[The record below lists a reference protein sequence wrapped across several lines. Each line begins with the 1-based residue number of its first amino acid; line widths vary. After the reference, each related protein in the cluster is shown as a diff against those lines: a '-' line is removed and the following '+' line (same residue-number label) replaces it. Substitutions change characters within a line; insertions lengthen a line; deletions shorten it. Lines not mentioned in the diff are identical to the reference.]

1 MEQISSED
9 ELNAMS
15 DGHRTALGEV
25 RLNPKL
31 PRAMLEQKAPDWGAS
46 CCGNRGCLTLLF
58 PGRSPIR
65 TRCSR
70 CQPKTSDGR
79 HGGGKTPADQ
89 ITGGFKAV
97 TDGQA
102 AFNKAALAGGWT
114 APQHSGIYED
124 TAMGVVTRI
133 LDGVKVILGWQ
144 RIAPITTQAYAPEP
158 PGTLP
163 ACITMRASPFS
174 SFYLL

>member
-1 MEQISSED
+1 M
-9 ELNAMS
+9 A
-15 DGHRTALGEV
+15 
-25 RLNPKL
+25 
-31 PRAMLEQKAPDWGAS
+31 
-46 CCGNRGCLTLLF
+46 
-58 PGRSPIR
+58 
-65 TRCSR
+65 
-70 CQPKTSDGR
+70 
-79 HGGGKTPADQ
+79 
-89 ITGGFKAV
+89 
-97 TDGQA
+97 DGQA

-158 PGTLP
+158 PGALP
-163 ACITMRASPFS
+163 RASPFS